1 MKRRRFLQLA
11 AGIATVPALPGT
23 AFAQAYPNRPI
34 RLVVPF
40 PPGGAFDTLGRP
52 LAEKLKPALGTV
64 VVENIGGGGASLG
77 AAAAARSRPDGYTLL
92 LGGTLPHVNEA
103 VLKAKPLYDPVKDLE
118 PLAAR
123 ADERR

>member
-1 MKRRRFLQLA
+1 MQLHRRQFLHTAAGALALPLA
-11 AGIATVPALPGT
+11 AGTAL
-23 AFAQAYPNRPI
+23 AQAYPNRPI

-92 LGGTLPHVNEA
+92 LGGTL
-103 VLKAKPLYDPVKDLE
+103 
-118 PLAAR
+118 
-123 ADERR
+123 